1 MTSLGCCPVV
11 LGITGQQVGQ
21 LTANG
26 LINGAEFGLLAVGF
40 ALMLGVVGRFN
51 FAYGWVYAMGGYL
64 TYTLANPDG
73 IAINIWLAMAI
84 GVVGTVIVGVATEA
98 LVFGPIARRAGSGA
112 LMTVFIASLG
122 LAVVG
127 ENLIRLFWGSSPLNF
142 FPALQAVGF
151 KVNPIRVG
159 EVVFTNIKLY
169 RALSAVVLV
178 AAIAATMR
186 WTALGRSIKATRSNP
201 ELAAVLGI
209 ATRRVHLAVFAIASA
224 AAGLAGFWSGVEFSL
239 QPIMGGQ
246 ALFFAVIAAFLA
258 GPTRSPIRIFA
269 TGVLLAL
276 LEQYASL
283 WIDSQR
289 AQLAV
294 FALLLVYL
302 IARSLN
308 LQTKLMNRGWWRT
321 AS

>member
-1 MTSLGCCPVV
+1 MII
-11 LGITGQQVGQ
+11 GITGQQVGQ

-51 FAYGWVYAMGGYL
+51 FAYGWIYALGAYL
-64 TYTLANPDG
+64 AYTLANPEG
-73 IAINIWLAMAI
+73 VGVNIWLAMAV
-84 GVVGTVIVGVATEA
+84 GVLGAVVVGVGTEA
-98 LVFGPIARRAGSGA
+98 VVFGPIARRAGTGA

-127 ENLIRLFWGSSPLNF
+127 ENLIRLLWGSSPLNF

-151 KVNPIRVG
+151 KVNPIRLG
-159 EVVFTNIKLY
+159 DVVITNVKLY
-169 RALSAVVLV
+169 RALSALALVL
-178 AAIAATMR
+178 AIAAVMR
-186 WTALGRSIKATRSNP
+186 WTPLGRSIKATRSNP

-258 GPTRSPIRIFA
+258 GPSRSPIRIFI

-302 IARSLN
+302 VVQSFDLK
-308 LQTKLMNRGWWRT
+308 TKMVDRGWWRA